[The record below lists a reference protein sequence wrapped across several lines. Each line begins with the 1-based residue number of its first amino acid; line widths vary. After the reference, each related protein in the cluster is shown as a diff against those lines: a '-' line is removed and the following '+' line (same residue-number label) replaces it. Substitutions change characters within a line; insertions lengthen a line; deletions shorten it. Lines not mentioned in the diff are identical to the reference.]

1 MIGVCVLERIITK
14 RINVG
19 GVPMGGGA
27 PITVQ
32 SMTNTKTADVD
43 ATVRQIRSLENV
55 GCDIIR
61 VAVPDKDAALAIREI
76 KKQINLP
83 LVADIHFDYRL
94 ALLAVESG
102 ADKIRINP
110 GNIGGRE
117 RVRAVVSA
125 CKERSIPIR
134 IGVNS
139 GSVSKDL
146 IEKHGG
152 PTAQALVESA
162 LSHVNILEEEDF
174 TDICL
179 SLKASSVPITIE
191 SYRLMSKMRNYPL
204 HIGVTEA
211 GTAFAGTIKSA
222 IGIGA
227 LLSEGIGDTIR
238 VSLTDQPEEEVRVG
252 IAILKSLQLRKG
264 GIEVVSCPTCGRTQI
279 DLIGL
284 AQQVEQAVENI
295 DKDIKIAV
303 MGCAVNGPGESR
315 DADIGITGGNGV
327 GMLFLKGEP
336 YKRVPYDRLL
346 DELLKLIESF

>member
-1 MIGVCVLERIITK
+1 MLVLERIVTK
-14 RINVG
+14 QVNVG
-19 GVPMGGGA
+19 GVLVGGGS
-27 PITVQ
+27 PVTVQ

-43 ATVRQIRSLENV
+43 ATVRQIRSLEEA

-61 VAVPDKDAALAIREI
+61 VAVPDKDAAIAIKDI
-76 KKQINLP
+76 KKQINIP
-83 LVADIHFDYRL
+83 LVADIHFDHKL

-110 GNIGGRE
+110 GNIGGRD

-125 CKERSIPIR
+125 CKEKGIPIR

-139 GSVSKDL
+139 GSLSKDL
-146 IEKHGG
+146 LAKYGG
-152 PTAQALVESA
+152 PSAEALVESA
-162 LSHVNILEEEDF
+162 LSHVRILEEEDF
-174 TDICL
+174 TDICI
-179 SLKASSVPITIE
+179 SIKASSVPVTIE
-191 SYRLMSKMRNYPL
+191 SYRKMSKVRDYPL

-238 VSLTDQPEEEVRVG
+238 VSLTDKPEEEVRVG
-252 IAILKSLQLRKG
+252 IAILKALQLRKG

-284 AQQVEQAVENI
+284 AKQVESAVENI
-295 DKDIKIAV
+295 DKDLKIAV

-315 DADIGITGGNGV
+315 DADIGVTGGNGV

-336 YKRVPYDRLL
+336 YKRVPYDSLL

>member
-327 GMLFLKGEP
+327 GMLFLKSEP